1 MWDMFLNSLKLLF
14 RGKLFRDPRAVA
26 KRWFIGF
33 VVSLVAVIAL
43 AKAGLP
49 IWLTVLVVALGT
61 GLLQPY
67 LFKDLKY
74 N

>member
-1 MWDMFLNSLKLLF
+1 MWDMFLNSLKLF
-14 RGKLFRDPRAVA
+14 FKGKLFRDPRAVFR
-26 KRWFIGF
+26 KWLIGF
-33 VVSLVAVIAL
+33 LAALIAVIVL

-49 IWLTVLVVALGT
+49 IGWTVAIAALGT

>member
-1 MWDMFLNSLKLLF
+1 MWDMFLNSLKLF
-14 RGKLFRDPRAVA
+14 FKGKLFRDPRAVFR
-26 KRWFIGF
+26 KWLIGF
-33 VVSLVAVIAL
+33 LASLIAVIVL

-49 IWLTVLVVALGT
+49 IGWTVAIAALGT